1 MRRVFGKYVRE
12 RRMRLLEQDPK
23 YSVRRVAQQIS
34 VEPSYL
40 SKVERGETPPP
51 SEAKIIRLA
60 KVLDEDPDMLLALA
74 GRVATDLQKVI
85 QKRPKMF
92 AELVRQLK
100 KMPDD
105 SVRRLV
111 REVRDGKW

>member
-1 MRRVFGKYVRE
+1 MRYSFGKYVRQ
-12 RRMRLLEQDPK
+12 RRMLLREQDSK
-23 YSVRRVAQQIS
+23 YSVRGVARQIN

-40 SKVERGETPPP
+40 SKVERSETPPP

-60 KVLDEDPDMLLALA
+60 KVLNEDPDVLLALA

-85 QKRPKMF
+85 QERPKMF

-100 KMPDD
+100 HVPDD
-105 SVRRLV
+105 SVRRIV